1 MNEFARHVYCTCS
14 HLIPGMKQV
23 FIFLGLFLAAS
34 LTAESGFFPVQ
45 KIFEPKQLEGRAD
58 TVAKTFTP
66 SDGSYRVS
74 NFVDGYATI
83 CKTDKPYLFGI
94 VTSSGLLIR
103 DFDQMI
109 KFYDGASFGSIELR
123 DEEFEIPMNSIQ
135 PPPFPGSY
143 FLCDKNGMIVYPK
156 VLAHFGQADVFFG
169 KEGQRRTD
177 SLILVQPLDEHWTEA
192 TSGMSYNEFQARTF
206 HTTMGVIDLDG
217 KTVVELGR
225 YKDIY
230 TFYNGY
236 AVVKS
241 CSGQYGY
248 IDRNGKE
255 IVACMYDWIDPF
267 SEGFA
272 AVMKNQKWG
281 YVDLTGKEV
290 IAPEYDRAEPFKGG
304 CAVVAEGKMQSEYK
318 FGLINT
324 QGKKLMPF
332 ESSIQ
337 LDYQNGYYRLCR
349 YAREKYY
356 GWVNL
361 QGKEVIPAIY
371 KVGSNIENG
380 VAVVCKDN
388 LWGLVD
394 TAGNERFFQYN
405 ATIGIQNGMIGMKLN
420 GKWGFIDVNGN
431 VCVPF
436 EYENVGLFGGPLAPV
451 KLNNK
456 WGFVNRKGKLVI
468 PCEYNSATQYETGY
482 CMVIGLGTLFFDPN
496 GKPVREQ
503 EVKRR
508 KE

>member
-1 MNEFARHVYCTCS
+1 
-14 HLIPGMKQV
+14 MKQV
-23 FIFLGLFLAAS
+23 FFFLGLFLAAS
-34 LTAESGFFPVQ
+34 LTAQSAFFPRPAN
-45 KIFEPKQLEGRAD
+45 FEPKQLEGRAD

-66 SDGSYRVS
+66 SDTSYRVS

-83 CKTDKPYLFGI
+83 CKTDKPHLFGI

-103 DFDQMI
+103 ELNQVVE
-109 KFYDGASFGSIELR
+109 FYDGASFGIIEVR
-123 DEEFEIPMNSIQ
+123 DRELEIPMNSIQ
-135 PPPFPGSY
+135 PPAFPGSY

-156 VLAHFGQADVFFG
+156 LLAHFGQAELFWEED
-169 KEGQRRTD
+169 RSRND
-177 SLILVQPLDEHWTEA
+177 SLILVQPLDERW
-192 TSGMSYNEFQARTF
+192 SGKASVISYDELLARTF
-206 HTTMGVIDLDG
+206 HTTMGVIDLHG
-217 KTVVELGR
+217 KTIVELGH

-230 TFYNGY
+230 TFHNGY

-241 CSGQYGY
+241 GSDQYGY

-255 IVACMYDWIDPF
+255 IVPCMYDWIGPF

-272 AVMKNQKWG
+272 VMMKNRKWG

-290 IAPEYDRAEPFKGG
+290 IAPEYDQAEPFKGG
-304 CAVVAEGKMQSEYK
+304 CAVVAKGRIQSEYK

-324 QGKKLMPF
+324 QGKKLMRF

-349 YAREKYY
+349 YDREKREKYY

-371 KVGSNIENG
+371 TNGCNIENG
-380 VAVVCKDN
+380 VAVVYKN
-388 LWGLVD
+388 NAWGLVD
-394 TAGNERFFQYN
+394 TTGNERFFQYGT
-405 ATIGIQNGMIGMKLN
+405 TIGIQNGMIGMSLN

-431 VCVPF
+431 VCVSF
-436 EYENVGLFGGPLAPV
+436 EYQNVGLFGGPLAPV

-468 PCEYNSATQYETGY
+468 PCEYSSATQYETGY
-482 CMVIGLGTLFFDPN
+482 CMVTGPGPLFFDPN

-503 EVKRR
+503 DVKRW